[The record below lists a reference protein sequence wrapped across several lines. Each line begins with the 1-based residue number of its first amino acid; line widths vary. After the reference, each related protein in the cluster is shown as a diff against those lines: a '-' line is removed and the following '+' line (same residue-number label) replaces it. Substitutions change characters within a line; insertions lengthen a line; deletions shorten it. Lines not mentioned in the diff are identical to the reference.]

1 MRIIVTFN
9 KKSVMRFKITL
20 LASIIFV
27 FSTNLIRAQFVNT
40 NFGTNGAVVTD
51 FANAGDGFCTM
62 TTLPD
67 GKIMLFGSSN
77 LAGVD
82 YFGYSYTAINSF
94 GQSYVLSAVK
104 YNTDGSLDTSFG
116 TNGKL
121 FYHVDSYQRIVNAS
135 SYCVAQNDGKVIL
148 ALTTGGLTKSR
159 VILYRFLPNGVLD
172 PDFGVNGT
180 TYLESEE
187 VYHVLLDANNNILV
201 LGKKGLSGS
210 VERLTPNGF
219 SDQTFGTLGV
229 SLITDNGAL
238 VYPKKAKVMNDNT
251 ILCFGE
257 TANNSASDDVIFFKV
272 SENGSFDTTFGI
284 KKITNGIYENDN
296 YISQF
301 EILPD
306 STLLVLTVGGYYNAS
321 FTALYAGRLYKI
333 DLNGTPIT
341 SFNGTGYLNLAYK
354 PYRGLIKILPNQNI
368 FYNYITDTGGLNNFI
383 LTSTGSVVS
392 QSFPLVNIGNS
403 ASVIFDNYLYVGY
416 DNGDFKINGFMF
428 DATLSVNHPD
438 ALSSAVFPN
447 PVKDFVTIAVEAL
460 EGDNVQVEVYNLTG
474 AIMDV
479 FHKKSYQDDKQVFH
493 ENLSNYASGIYFLKI
508 KSELGTKTVKVIKQ

>member
-1 MRIIVTFN
+1 
-9 KKSVMRFKITL
+9 MRFKITR
-20 LASIIFV
+20 LACLVFI
-27 FSTNLIRAQFVNT
+27 FSTIFSSAQFVNT

-121 FYHVDSYQRIVNAS
+121 FYHVDSYQRIVNAN
-135 SYCVAQNDGKVIL
+135 SYCVAQNDGKVVL
-148 ALTTGGLTKSR
+148 ALTTGGLTKTR
-159 VILYRFLPNGVLD
+159 GILYRFLSNGTLD

-180 TYLESEE
+180 TYLETEE
-187 VYHVLLDANNNILV
+187 VYHVGLDANSNILV
-201 LGKKGLSGS
+201 LGKKGLTGT

-219 SDQTFGTLGV
+219 ADQTFGTLGIT
-229 SLITDNGAL
+229 LITDNGAL

-272 SENGSFDTTFGI
+272 LENGSFDTTFGI
-284 KKITNGIYENDN
+284 RKITNGIYENDN

-306 STLLVLTVGGYYNAS
+306 STILALTVGGYLNS
-321 FTALYAGRLYKI
+321 NFTAQYSGRLYKI

-368 FYNYITDTGGLNNFI
+368 FYNYVTDAGGLNNYI

-416 DNGDFKINGFMF
+416 DNGDFKINGFLF
-428 DATLSVNHPD
+428 DAALSLGHID
-438 ALSSAVFPN
+438 APSSAVFPN

-474 AIMDV
+474 AMMAA
-479 FHKKSYQDDKQVFH
+479 FTKKSYQDHKQVFY
-493 ENLSNYASGIYFLKI
+493 ENLGNYASGIYFLKI
-508 KSELGTKTVKVIKQ
+508 KSAVGTKTVKVIKQ

>member
-1 MRIIVTFN
+1 
-9 KKSVMRFKITL
+9 MRFNITR
-20 LASIIFV
+20 LACLVFI
-27 FSTNLIRAQFVNT
+27 FSTIFSNAQFVNT

-121 FYHVDSYQRIVNAS
+121 FYHVDSYQRIVNAN
-135 SYCVAQNDGKVIL
+135 SYCVAQNDGKVVL
-148 ALTTGGLTKSR
+148 ALTTGGLTKTR
-159 VILYRFLPNGVLD
+159 GILYRFLSNGTLD
-172 PDFGVNGT
+172 PDFGANGT
-180 TYLESEE
+180 TYLETEE
-187 VYHVLLDANNNILV
+187 VYHVGLDANSNILV
-201 LGKKGLSGS
+201 LGKKGLTGT

-219 SDQTFGTLGV
+219 ADQTFGTLGIT
-229 SLITDNGAL
+229 LITDNGAL

-272 SENGSFDTTFGI
+272 LENGSFDTTFGI
-284 KKITNGIYENDN
+284 RKITNGIYENDN

-306 STLLVLTVGGYYNAS
+306 STILALTVGGYLNS
-321 FTALYAGRLYKI
+321 NFTAQYSGRLYKI

-368 FYNYITDTGGLNNFI
+368 FYNYVTDAGGLNNYI

-416 DNGDFKINGFMF
+416 DNGDFKINGFLF
-428 DATLSVNHPD
+428 DAALSLGHID
-438 ALSSAVFPN
+438 APSSAVFPN

-474 AIMDV
+474 AMMAV
-479 FHKKSYQDDKQVFH
+479 FTKKSYQDHKQVFY

-508 KSELGTKTVKVIKQ
+508 KSAVGTKTVKVIKQ

>member
-1 MRIIVTFN
+1 
-9 KKSVMRFKITL
+9 MRFKIKL
-20 LASIIFV
+20 LGCIV
-27 FSTNLIRAQFVNT
+27 FALSTNLIHAQLLNT

-51 FANAGDGFCTM
+51 FANAVDSFCTM

-67 GKIMLFGSSN
+67 GKIMLFGSST

-94 GQSYVLSAVK
+94 GQPNVLSVVK

-121 FYHVDSYQRIVNAS
+121 FYHIDSYQRIVTDA
-135 SYCVAQNDGKVIL
+135 SYCVAQNDGKVVL
-148 ALTTGGLTKSR
+148 ALTTGGLTKTR

-172 PDFGVNGT
+172 SDFGVNGT

-187 VYHVLLDANNNILV
+187 VYQVLLDANNNILV

-210 VERLTPNGF
+210 VERVTPNGF
-219 SDQTFGTLGV
+219 ADQTFGTLGIT
-229 SLITDNGAL
+229 LITDNGAL
-238 VYPKKAKVMNDNT
+238 VYPRKAKVMNDNT

-257 TANNSASDDVIFFKV
+257 TTNNSASDDVIFFKV
-272 SENGSFDTTFGI
+272 SDNGSFDTGFGI

-306 STLLVLTVGGYYNAS
+306 STILVLTIGGYLNS
-321 FTALYAGRLYKI
+321 NLTAQYAGRLYKI

-354 PYRGLIKILPNQNI
+354 PYRGLIKILSNQNI
-368 FYNYITDTGGLNNFI
+368 FYNYVTDSGGLNNI
-383 LTSTGSVVS
+383 TVTSTGSAVS
-392 QSFPLVNIGNS
+392 QYFPLVNLGIS
-403 ASVIFDNYLYVGY
+403 ASVVFDNYLYVGY
-416 DNGDFKINGFMF
+416 GNGDFKINGFLF
-428 DATLSVNHPD
+428 DANLSVSPPE
-438 ALSSAVFPN
+438 ALGSAVYPN
-447 PVKDFVTIAVEAL
+447 PVKDFVTITVEAL
-460 EGDNVQVEVYNLTG
+460 EGDSVQVELYNLTG
-474 AIMDV
+474 VMMAV
-479 FHKKSYQDDKQVFH
+479 FHKKSYQDHKQVFY
-493 ENLSNYASGIYFLKI
+493 ENLNNYASGIYFLKI
-508 KSELGTKTVKVIKQ
+508 KSEKGTKSVKVIKQ